1 MRKANLESGT
11 PAFTIRSMRLGIL
24 GGSFDPVHHGH
35 LILAR
40 AALEELGLD
49 RILFLP
55 ANQSPF
61 KCDTRPATAAD
72 RVAMLH
78 LAIAGEENFVV
89 DDLELHR
96 PPPSYTIDTLRD
108 LRARH
113 PGDDFTLL
121 IGADQAAKFASWKDP
136 AKIQRLARVAVLDR
150 VGHSITSDWPIVR
163 RHIDISST
171 DLRQRVAEGRS
182 IRYLTPDSV
191 CDYISRK
198 GLYQNA

>member
-1 MRKANLESGT
+1 MR
-11 PAFTIRSMRLGIL
+11 IGIF

-40 AALEELGLD
+40 GALEELGLD
-49 RILFLP
+49 RIIFLP
-55 ANQSPF
+55 ANHSPF
-61 KCDTRPATAAD
+61 KCDTRPATSAD
-72 RVAMLH
+72 RLAMLH

-96 PPPSYTIDTLRD
+96 PPPSYTIDTLRE
-108 LRARH
+108 LRGNH
-113 PGDDFTLL
+113 PKGDFTLL
-121 IGADQAAKFASWKDP
+121 IGADQAAKFEAWKDP
-136 AKIQRLARVAVLDR
+136 AEIHRLARVAVLDR
-150 VGHSITSDWPIVR
+150 GGYPAPKDWPIVR